1 MNSEEFNKFM
11 IHQGWNMNQTALQLG
26 LHYQTVRNYSRGYRL
41 DDPSVPI
48 EIPKVVCL
56 ATIALTNGHRL

>member
-1 MNSEEFNKFM
+1 MTKDKFNEFM
-11 IHQGWNMNQTALQLG
+11 IHQGWNMHQTALQLG

-41 DDPSVPI
+41 EDPSKPI

-56 ATIALTNGHRL
+56 ATSALVDGHRI

>member
-1 MNSEEFNKFM
+1 MTSNDFNNFMNQ
-11 IHQGWNMNQTALQLG
+11 QGWNMNQTAQQLG

-41 DDPSVPI
+41 DDPSKTI

-56 ATIALTNGHRL
+56 ATAALGDGHRL